1 MARTS
6 QLLLALSI
14 CVAAVPAH
22 AVPPPDRPLPPCENE
37 DGDKVGA
44 CPRQDPEV
52 DGAAVGRISENF
64 ALSVYTEPQVPAC
77 NSWDKNGTGAWSP
90 TPCYPEVGKI
100 RVLGCAYVDIRGDR
114 FVETTNCRTALYDE
128 ARPPS
133 GDLFKVGNGST
144 GRCGGAGAFTTYFY
158 GGPGNQP
165 DKIWAAV
172 GPNSTHCEVTL
183 LGPRPDGLYGPT
195 WVKMVASIG
204 VVTGPTSSSS
214 GAVKSTE
221 FYVPVDGDLR
231 DLGPVA
237 GFRVAS
243 IEGGRVTFE
252 NTSVHTTG
260 ESMTYRWSFGEGGS
274 SSEASPT
281 HRYTRAGTYQV
292 KLTARD
298 QSGDEDEVTVSVLVD
313 LALAVRLD
321 FEPKTP
327 QVGEPMTVTLEVEN
341 PFDKAVG
348 GFVLVGGAGL
358 RLDPD
363 ALMQTSGPTPA
374 PPESLAPGQ
383 VQIFSFEVV
392 PLAAGRTRIVGGALG
407 RMDGVSVDKTVSVD
421 VVVPA
426 RLRMELSS
434 TVDKQTRV
442 GDEFEVIATL
452 TNDEEVELNGIKA
465 EPLSVNRSDLVEAVS
480 GPTAADG
487 TDPRVSPIALGA
499 GESTTVKWRYKAL
512 DKGIVTMT
520 ANVSGRDPNT
530 DALFFVSREKRV
542 AIETGAIEV
551 VEVRLSPGSPV
562 PGDTGLIRGVVK
574 NIGTVD
580 VTDLVVSV
588 EAEPE
593 IGILEVEIDEIPPE
607 RRPNKA
613 LLEVEEEHEF
623 LIPFIMTTEADG
635 LASYRVEVKYV
646 GKIEVDGEEAEV
658 DHTGFGG
665 GGLDLTVYW
674 TNLWDEMSKALLDNT
689 LDFFEGLNSWGES
702 STVGGIAVGGGQGVL
717 DAFQALGDGILG
729 TGEIAVNTVTGKYEL
744 GKKSQQ
750 IAQTISE
757 YYQTHTLKEIGRDII
772 DAGLTTAGKLDDA
785 AIAGVGLFA
794 DWMHK
799 VDKAY
804 QQGDAREVSRLLSEA
819 ATNVAFTVGGE
830 IAVEKAASQLFAKII
845 PKAPKR
851 KVVGDMR
858 AAKAEDIADLPPGER
873 ALLEGEDLKDIPT
886 GVPLSRAVAARAGYD
901 DKTLDWMQKTA
912 KEHGVAFFA
921 RPRPAA
927 AAKFADAGWNPKP
940 MAIKFKSVNEIDVKW
955 LGYDDY
961 LGKEGLVVLRPPKV
975 PWKDILLSI
984 KNGEIKWNS
993 QEIRAIVERYQRR
1006 KAEWQSVRKTLDDL
1020 NAKNGGEGFEI
1031 LRNGEKIKT
1040 KAYLDD
1046 DGLLRFTHDNNPVY
1060 SDVDLMQ
1067 IAKPDGTPI
1076 SKELHEQ
1083 IVKAAGPGF
1092 DMQHGD
1098 TFSTSDFPSWE
1109 KAVGFVEEYGREH
1122 MRGGDPLLIV
1132 GSDAITTGYVKGF
1145 EYPDMVAG
1153 SGYDLFGKVTVNYEG
1168 AGWP

>member
-1 MARTS
+1 M
-6 QLLLALSI
+6 
-14 CVAAVPAH
+14 
-22 AVPPPDRPLPPCENE
+22 
-37 DGDKVGA
+37 
-44 CPRQDPEV
+44 
-52 DGAAVGRISENF
+52 
-64 ALSVYTEPQVPAC
+64 
-77 NSWDKNGTGAWSP
+77 
-90 TPCYPEVGKI
+90 
-100 RVLGCAYVDIRGDR
+100 
-114 FVETTNCRTALYDE
+114 
-128 ARPPS
+128 
-133 GDLFKVGNGST
+133 
-144 GRCGGAGAFTTYFY
+144 
-158 GGPGNQP
+158 
-165 DKIWAAV
+165 
-172 GPNSTHCEVTL
+172 
-183 LGPRPDGLYGPT
+183 
-195 WVKMVASIG
+195 
-204 VVTGPTSSSS
+204 
-214 GAVKSTE
+214 
-221 FYVPVDGDLR
+221 
-231 DLGPVA
+231 
-237 GFRVAS
+237 
-243 IEGGRVTFE
+243 
-252 NTSVHTTG
+252 
-260 ESMTYRWSFGEGGS
+260 
-274 SSEASPT
+274 
-281 HRYTRAGTYQV
+281 
-292 KLTARD
+292 
-298 QSGDEDEVTVSVLVD
+298 
-313 LALAVRLD
+313 
-321 FEPKTP
+321 
-327 QVGEPMTVTLEVEN
+327 
-341 PFDKAVG
+341 VG
-348 GFVLVGGAGL
+348 GGGG
-358 RLDPD
+358 
-363 ALMQTSGPTPA
+363 
-374 PPESLAPGQ
+374 
-383 VQIFSFEVV
+383 
-392 PLAAGRTRIVGGALG
+392 
-407 RMDGVSVDKTVSVD
+407 DG
-421 VVVPA
+421 
-426 RLRMELSS
+426 
-434 TVDKQTRV
+434 
-442 GDEFEVIATL
+442 
-452 TNDEEVELNGIKA
+452 
-465 EPLSVNRSDLVEAVS
+465 
-480 GPTAADG
+480 
-487 TDPRVSPIALGA
+487 
-499 GESTTVKWRYKAL
+499 
-512 DKGIVTMT
+512 
-520 ANVSGRDPNT
+520 
-530 DALFFVSREKRV
+530 
-542 AIETGAIEV
+542 
-551 VEVRLSPGSPV
+551 
-562 PGDTGLIRGVVK
+562 
-574 NIGTVD
+574 
-580 VTDLVVSV
+580 
-588 EAEPE
+588 
-593 IGILEVEIDEIPPE
+593 
-607 RRPNKA
+607 
-613 LLEVEEEHEF
+613 F
-623 LIPFIMTTEADG
+623 LIPFIRATEADG